1 MEREG
6 LTDFAIADF
15 FLLSSGNSFPGS
27 PPLLTECR
35 KLSSVSREPTRRLPK
50 FSASRA
56 VCSPPSSVCDPGV
69 TAMLT
74 GDRRWSQQD
83 TAPHTA
89 RWRAAAAAA
98 LLSPRVCLFPG
109 APRKGSGRAQGLAL
123 QETRAAPSPAPTHG
137 SDRELLGCDPE
148 LCEMGTGSAR
158 LRYTDLTYFRG
169 HVARMK
175 PQEESNREESR

>member
-6 LTDFAIADF
+6 LTDFAIADL
-15 FLLSSGNSFPGS
+15 FLLSSGNNFPGS

-89 RWRAAAAAA
+89 RWRAAATAA
-98 LLSPRVCLFPG
+98 LLSPRVCSLVHHGRDRGGHGDWRCRKPG
-109 APRKGSGRAQGLAL
+109 QLLPLHLPMAATGSCWAATQSSVKWALAV
-123 QETRAAPSPAPTHG
+123 
-137 SDRELLGCDPE
+137 LGCDTRISLTSE
-148 LCEMGTGSAR
+148 GTWPG
-158 LRYTDLTYFRG
+158 
-169 HVARMK
+169 
-175 PQEESNREESR
+175 